1 MITVGKDIVLENAKD
16 LNLDGVV
23 ELLATADEPKAIRDQ
38 LVTVWQTVRDATGND
53 GHEGTDDLTLGM
65 FLLGRLIGAVDAM
78 ENTDGRQLMLM

>member
-1 MITVGKDIVLENAKD
+1 MITTGKRIVLQNARD

-23 ELLATADEPKAIRDQ
+23 ELFATADEPKKMRDQ
-38 LVTVWQTVRDATGND
+38 LVTVWQTVRDTTGND

-78 ENTDGRQLMLM
+78 ENTDGRQLRLV